1 MKKVLFLL
9 IISLFSFQLFA
20 ASTISGTIIDA
31 DSQNPI
37 EFVNVTL
44 LKQGSKVPL
53 AGMSTDLKGG
63 FVFSGLENGNYV
75 LQFSF
80 VGYNQVNKQLAI
92 AGKPINVGVIK
103 LEEDSKK
110 LSEVQVVGQGSQMR
124 FDIDKKIFS
133 VDQNIAAAGGSA
145 TEVLQNIPSVDV
157 DNEGNV
163 SLRNN
168 ANVEVWINGKPSGL
182 TVDNRAQ
189 ILQQMPAESIETIEV
204 MTNPSAKFNPEGTA
218 GIINIVLK
226 KNRKAGY
233 YGSVSAG
240 IMYADGA
247 KPGGT
252 LGGNISYSNNKID
265 VNMNIGY
272 RGMSFKGGSLTD
284 RYNLSGIDTL
294 SLLSQN
300 SNTTRAYGGIF
311 FRGGID
317 YHINDKHTISLS
329 GFGMTGSGG
338 GPSSTHNIFT
348 NYATQTISREYIRD
362 INDNGMRQSMNT
374 SLDYKWD
381 IDKKG
386 SNLMASV
393 SYSGHKRGGT
403 DYIKQ
408 TDVLNGVDTVT
419 QNISQTAV
427 GTNKEWL
434 FKVDFTK
441 KFSESSRIEAG
452 WQSTLQQRLSPA
464 SAFDSLL
471 NKNIEAYFNKFDYNE
486 QIHAAYLTYG
496 TRFFE
501 KLSVQAGLRAEYFT
515 RSAVNTQNKFEN
527 SVWETT
533 IEPIAFKPAF
543 RVFPSV
549 YLSYTLPE
557 NNELQLNY
565 TSRINRPRGRQIN
578 TFHDYSDSTKIS
590 YGDAT
595 LSPEY
600 GNSLEFNYLKSWN
613 AHSLSASVYYRST
626 DQGIEA
632 VQFINNGTME
642 STYMNLTRS
651 SSSGVELVAK
661 DRLFK
666 IVNLTTSLN
675 LYYYQR
681 DSTSYTNKYEP
692 PVTTIIPARQNFSWN
707 GRMMANIVLGKTT
720 SAQITGEYSAPRL
733 IAQGSETASYSID
746 LGLRQTF
753 FNRNLSLNF
762 MARDLLN
769 SRKRNSIT
777 SGNGFYETSES
788 YFHGRMLGLT
798 VTYNF
803 GNMKPKAGDRKKN
816 DANNVDMNM
825 DGGMD

>member
-1 MKKVLFLL
+1 MKKVLFLF
-9 IISLFSFQLFA
+9 IISLFSIHIFA
-20 ASTISGTIIDA
+20 TSISGTIVDA
-31 DSQNPI
+31 TSQSPL

-44 LKQGSKVPL
+44 LKQGSHVPL
-53 AGMSTDLKGG
+53 SGMSSDQKGG
-63 FVFSGLENGNYV
+63 FIFSGLENGNYV

-80 VGYNQVNKQLAI
+80 VGYNQVNRQFAVV
-92 AGKPINVGVIK
+92 GKPINVGVIK
-103 LEEDSKK
+103 LVEDSKK
-110 LSEVQVVGQGSQMR
+110 LSEVEVLGQGSQMR
-124 FDIDKKIFS
+124 FDIDKKVFT

-157 DNEGNV
+157 DNEGNI

-240 IMYADGA
+240 VMHADGA

-265 VNMNIGY
+265 ANLNIGY

-300 SNTTRAYGGIF
+300 SNMTRSYGGIF

-317 YHINDKHTISLS
+317 YHLSDKHTISLS

-338 GPSSTHNIFT
+338 GPSTIHNVFT
-348 NYATQTISREYIRD
+348 NYATQTVSREYIRD

-386 SNLMASV
+386 SNLMASL
-393 SYSGHKRGGT
+393 SYSGHERGGT

-408 TDVLNGVDTVT
+408 TDVLNGIDTVT
-419 QNISQTAV
+419 QNISQTAI

-434 FKVDFTK
+434 LKADFTK
-441 KFSESSRIEAG
+441 KFSESSRLEAG

-464 SAFDSLL
+464 SAYDSLL
-471 NKNIEAYFNKFDYNE
+471 NKEIEAYFNKFDYNE

-515 RSAVNTQNKFEN
+515 RSAFNTQKENVN
-527 SVWETT
+527 SVWNE
-533 IEPIAFKPAF
+533 IKEPVTFKPAF

-578 TFHDYSDSTKIS
+578 PFRDYSDSTRIS
-590 YGDAT
+590 YGDPT

-600 GNSLEFNYLKSWN
+600 EKSLEFNYLKSWD
-613 AHSLSASVYYRST
+613 AHSLSATVYYRST
-626 DQGIEA
+626 ENVIQD
-632 VQFINNGTME
+632 VQFINNRTME
-642 STYMNLTRS
+642 ATYMNLSRS

-666 IVNLTTSLN
+666 IINLTTSLN
-675 LYYYQR
+675 LYYNKL
-681 DSTSYTNKYEP
+681 DSSTYTNKYEP
-692 PVTTIIPARQNFSWN
+692 PTTTIIPAQQNFSWS

-720 SAQITGEYSAPRL
+720 FAQITGEYSAPRL

-753 FNRNLSLNF
+753 FDRNLSLNL

-769 SRKRNSIT
+769 SRKRNTIV
-777 SGNGFYETSES
+777 SGDGFYQTSES

-816 DANNVDMNM
+816 DTNNVDMNM